1 MKYSIL
7 AFILL
12 YSLSASAETLS
23 GHVLQ
28 VRDNVAYVK
37 TTDGKKFS
45 LILDDKTYYRKRKI
59 TKKGNSSFEFYQPL
73 MGRGDNITFTYDAE
87 KMDTQNNV
95 VKASDVLIMIN
106 N

>member
-1 MKYSIL
+1 MKYLI
-7 AFILL
+7 
-12 YSLSASAETLS
+12 LSAALLCAFSTTAETLS

-37 TTDGKKFS
+37 TADGKKFA

-87 KMDTQNNV
+87 KMDTKNNA
-95 VKASDVLIMIN
+95 VKASDVLITTEN
-106 N
+106 